1 MVNRTQELPL
11 GAGGVPRNWGSE
23 AGGMGVG
30 GQFALTTFPVDCLK
44 LHNESSF
51 FSFFFP
57 FFFFFFSVWT
67 SGFGHPCVRFW
78 IFFLEI
84 QEVSFPASLHHICCF
99 SASQRMLGISPW
111 VA

>member
-57 FFFFFFSVWT
+57 FFFFFFFFQFGHLVLDIPVCA
-67 SGFGHPCVRFW
+67 SGF
-78 IFFLEI
+78 FFLR
-84 QEVSFPASLHHICCF
+84 F
-99 SASQRMLGISPW
+99 RRSPFRHLCTTFA
-111 VA
+111 VFQPPREC

>member
-57 FFFFFFSVWT
+57 FFFFFFFSLDIWFWT
-67 SGFGHPCVRFW
+67 SLCALLD
-78 IFFLEI
+78 FF
-84 QEVSFPASLHHICCF
+84 S
-99 SASQRMLGISPW
+99 
-111 VA
+111 